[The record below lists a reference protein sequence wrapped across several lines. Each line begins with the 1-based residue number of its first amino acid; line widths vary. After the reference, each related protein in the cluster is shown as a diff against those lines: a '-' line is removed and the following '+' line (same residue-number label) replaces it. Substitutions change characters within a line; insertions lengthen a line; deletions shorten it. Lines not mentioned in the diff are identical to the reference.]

1 MFASRTDGFEKLSV
15 GGASVTAM
23 TTTSPPTP
31 TAIATLGA
39 IALDARDPRR
49 LAEFYSAVLGV
60 PIADD
65 EEDWIQ
71 LEKIGGVEL
80 AFQLAPD
87 HEPPVWPGGEH
98 PQQMH
103 LDLVVADL
111 DVGEEQVVALGARR
125 HPHQPGT
132 TFRVFLDPA
141 GHPFC
146 LCAC

>member
-1 MFASRTDGFEKLSV
+1 M
-15 GGASVTAM
+15 GGASVAAM
-23 TTTSPPTP
+23 TTTGSTTPPTTAP

-49 LAEFYSAVLGV
+49 LAGFYSSVLAV
-60 PIADD
+60 PIARDD
-65 EEDWIQ
+65 DDWVQ
-71 LEKIGGVEL
+71 LETIGGVEL

-103 LDLVVADL
+103 LDLDVADL
-111 DVGEEQVVALGARR
+111 DVAEQQVLALGARK

-146 LCAC
+146 LCAG